1 MVGLST
7 LSFAA
12 HTHTDTRVCTC
23 VCAFYIF
30 KHVLSLLRANFDDV
44 GPIKTASKS
53 EREVGAKSAAAVTR
67 RSARRRGRRGRKVG
81 GK

>member
-12 HTHTDTRVCTC
+12 HTRVCIC

-53 EREVGAKSAAAVTR
+53 EKEVGAKSAATVTR
-67 RSARRRGRRGRKVG
+67 RSASRRDRRGREVE

>member
-12 HTHTDTRVCTC
+12 HTHRHTR

-44 GPIKTASKS
+44 GPIKTASTS
-53 EREVGAKSAAAVTR
+53 EREVGAKSAATVTR
-67 RSARRRGRRGRKVG
+67 RSASRRGRRGREDG